1 MFDPFSQQGAG
12 ELNVLKRHLQSTVL
26 TLLDRNTSQREI
38 HRLTGVDRKTIRRY
52 QALRAGAEA
61 NSPGEVTTGS
71 VSADGQIPPPRP
83 PAFGTSEATVT
94 SSLARSA
101 CEAHRTWIEE
111 QVRLKRNAQAIYQDL
126 VDQFGFPS
134 SYQSVKRFVR
144 RLRHAD
150 PEQFDRLEFLPGE
163 EAQVDYGEGAPTVD
177 PKSGRYRRPRLF
189 VMTLRYSRRSFRRV
203 VWKSS
208 QQVWAQLHE
217 EAFRYFGGVPSY
229 VVLDNLKE
237 GVLKPDLYEP
247 QLNPIYSAMLAHY
260 AVVADPA
267 RVADP
272 NRKGCVENAIQHTQ
286 GTALAGRRF
295 ETLEAQ
301 NEFLRHWEENW
312 ASKRIHGSTRRQVE
326 AMFQEEKPHLRPLPV
341 APFRIFTEVV
351 RTVCDDTTVRV
362 DNSYY
367 AARPAPIGSQ
377 VVVRIYTTTIEIRDR
392 HTRALLRV
400 HSRMAHPGSVV
411 LPTSERPFNPSRQT
425 AVLLASAERIGPQT
439 RALCQ
444 QVFDTE
450 GRPGQRAMWGI
461 VGLGRKYPARLV
473 EQACAHAIDNRI
485 YRYKHVRATVERVV
499 RTGDRAGWSD
509 ATAGIAAHP
518 GSSADPYP
526 RGIRRPLQPRCAA
539 RRRRQW
545 SAGRG
550 SRRSRHGNPRSCRLR
565 NPGQL
570 RRHERSRCTFSP

>member
-1 MFDPFSQQGAG
+1 
-12 ELNVLKRHLQSTVL
+12 LNVLKPHLQSTVF
-26 TLLDRNTSQREI
+26 TLLDRNASQREI

-52 QALRAGAEA
+52 RALRADAEA
-61 NSPGEVTTGS
+61 NSPGEVTTGPVS
-71 VSADGQIPPPRP
+71 VDGQIPPPRP
-83 PAFGTSEATVT
+83 PASGASGATVT
-94 SSLARSA
+94 SNLARSA
-101 CEAHRTWIEE
+101 CEPHRTWIEE

-126 VDQFGFPS
+126 VDQFAFPS

-144 RLRHAD
+144 TLRHSD

-163 EAQVDYGEGAPTVD
+163 EAQVDYGEGALTID
-177 PKSGRYRRPRLF
+177 PRSGRYRRPRLF

-203 VWKSS
+203 VWQSS

-247 QLNPIYSAMLAHY
+247 ELNPIYSAMLAHY

-272 NRKGCVENAIQHTQ
+272 NRKGCVESAIQHTQ

-341 APFRIFTEVV
+341 AAFRIFTEVV

-362 DNSYY
+362 DCSYY

-377 VVVRIYTTTIEIRDR
+377 VVVRIYASTIEIRDR
-392 HTRALLRV
+392 HTHALLRV
-400 HSRMAHPGSVV
+400 HPRMAHPGSVV
-411 LPTSERPFNPSRQT
+411 LPTNERPFNPSRQT

-461 VGLGRKYPARLV
+461 VGLSRKYPARLV
-473 EQACAHAIDNRI
+473 EQACAHAIGNRI
-485 YRYKHVRATVERVV
+485 YRFKHVRATVERLFEQAIAQVGATPQPASPLTQDHPLI
-499 RTGDRAGWSD
+499 RAPAEYGDLFSRAARHDAGANGRQAEAHDDRA
-509 ATAGIAAHP
+509 P
-518 GSSADPYP
+518 
-526 RGIRRPLQPRCAA
+526 AA
-539 RRRRQW
+539 RARGACATPASSGAT
-545 SAGRG
+545 SAPAA
-550 SRRSRHGNPRSCRLR
+550 SHLKLETKPHDDHAGN
-565 NPGQL
+565 
-570 RRHERSRCTFSP
+570 

>member
-247 QLNPIYSAMLAHY
+247 QLNPDLQR
-260 AVVADPA
+260 D
-267 RVADP
+267 
-272 NRKGCVENAIQHTQ
+272 
-286 GTALAGRRF
+286 AGSLRR
-295 ETLEAQ
+295 
-301 NEFLRHWEENW
+301 
-312 ASKRIHGSTRRQVE
+312 G
-326 AMFQEEKPHLRPLPV
+326 
-341 APFRIFTEVV
+341 
-351 RTVCDDTTVRV
+351 
-362 DNSYY
+362 
-367 AARPAPIGSQ
+367 
-377 VVVRIYTTTIEIRDR
+377 
-392 HTRALLRV
+392 
-400 HSRMAHPGSVV
+400 
-411 LPTSERPFNPSRQT
+411 
-425 AVLLASAERIGPQT
+425 
-439 RALCQ
+439 
-444 QVFDTE
+444 
-450 GRPGQRAMWGI
+450 
-461 VGLGRKYPARLV
+461 
-473 EQACAHAIDNRI
+473 
-485 YRYKHVRATVERVV
+485 
-499 RTGDRAGWSD
+499 
-509 ATAGIAAHP
+509 
-518 GSSADPYP
+518 
-526 RGIRRPLQPRCAA
+526 
-539 RRRRQW
+539 
-545 SAGRG
+545 
-550 SRRSRHGNPRSCRLR
+550 RRSRARGRSKSERMRRECDSTYPGHCAGRTALR
-565 NPGQL
+565 DAGGAKRVL
-570 RRHERSRCTFSP
+570 EALGGELELWLILGDAA

>member
-1 MFDPFSQQGAG
+1 MKP
-12 ELNVLKRHLQSTVL
+12 HLQSTVF
-26 TLLDRNTSQREI
+26 TLLDRNASQREI

-52 QALRAGAEA
+52 RALRADAEA
-61 NSPGEVTTGS
+61 NSPGEVTTGPVS
-71 VSADGQIPPPRP
+71 VDGQIPPPRP
-83 PAFGTSEATVT
+83 PASGASGATVT
-94 SSLARSA
+94 SNLARSA
-101 CEAHRTWIEE
+101 CEPHRTWIEE

-144 RLRHAD
+144 TLRHSD

-163 EAQVDYGEGAPTVD
+163 EAQVDYGEGALTID
-177 PKSGRYRRPRLF
+177 PRSGRYRRPRLF

-203 VWKSS
+203 VWQSS

-247 QLNPIYSAMLAHY
+247 ELNPIYSAMLAHY

-272 NRKGCVENAIQHTQ
+272 NRKGCVESAIQHTQ

-341 APFRIFTEVV
+341 AAFRIFTEVV

-362 DNSYY
+362 DSSYY

-377 VVVRIYTTTIEIRDR
+377 VVVRIYASTIEIRDR
-392 HTRALLRV
+392 HTHALLRV
-400 HSRMAHPGSVV
+400 HPRMAHPGSVV
-411 LPTSERPFNPSRQT
+411 LPTNERPFNPSRQT

-461 VGLGRKYPARLV
+461 VGLSRKYPARLV
-473 EQACAHAIDNRI
+473 EQACAHAIGNRI
-485 YRYKHVRATVERVV
+485 
-499 RTGDRAGWSD
+499 
-509 ATAGIAAHP
+509 
-518 GSSADPYP
+518 
-526 RGIRRPLQPRCAA
+526 
-539 RRRRQW
+539 
-545 SAGRG
+545 
-550 SRRSRHGNPRSCRLR
+550 
-565 NPGQL
+565 
-570 RRHERSRCTFSP
+570 